1 MFRETAH
8 VYDLIYEAEGKD
20 YRAESTQVHDQIA
33 GRNTSARTLLDVA
46 CGTGGHLRYLKDWF
60 DVTGLD
66 VDPTM
71 LAQAR
76 TNLPD
81 VSFIEADMRDFNLG
95 RTFDAVLCLFSSIGY
110 MPSQDDLDAALLCM
124 ASHLA
129 SRGILIVDG
138 WVRPDSWLE
147 GGSVHAV
154 AANGADVAVARASR
168 TWRDDRKSVLEMHHL
183 VATAHGVEHLVDRHE
198 LTLFS
203 ESDYRGA
210 FDAAGL
216 VSERVDSPMA
226 GRDRY
231 ICKHA

>member
-8 VYDLIYEAEGKD
+8 VYDLIYAAEGKD
-20 YRAESTQVHDQIA
+20 YLAESTEARSQITERSPDA
-33 GRNTSARTLLDVA
+33 KSLLDVA

-60 DVTGLD
+60 EVAGLD

-76 TNLPD
+76 NTLPG
-81 VSFIEADMRDFNLG
+81 VPLIEGDM
-95 RTFDAVLCLFSSIGY
+95 RTFDLARKFDAIVCLFSSIGY
-110 MPSQDDLDAALLCM
+110 MKSRDDLEAALLRM

-129 SRGILIVDG
+129 VDGTLIVDG
-138 WVRPDSWLE
+138 WVRPDAWLD

-154 AANGADVAVARASR
+154 AANDADIAVARASR
-168 TWRDDRKSVLEMHHL
+168 TWRADNKSVLEMHHL
-183 VATAHGVEHLVDRHE
+183 VATSSGVEHLVDRHE

-203 ESDYRGA
+203 DGDYGA
-210 FDAAGL
+210 ALDAAGL
-216 VSERVDSPMA
+216 IYERVPSPMH

-231 ICKHA
+231 IAKHG